1 MDNRKDQFLKDGF
14 GHILW
19 LDIVNSE
26 HYDGFG
32 NLTDHLQD
40 ADWVATLLDH
50 YRFANVSPDRLYP
63 RLVDLRTWLRHIAQ
77 TLNRNEPLTSSDL
90 DILNNYLAEP
100 VVRNL
105 RYSSDEGKYVLAFQS
120 LQPGWRWVQAEVVFS
135 LVDMLDPQKQKRVKI
150 CPNTGCNWV
159 FFDVTRGN
167 NRRWCNDL
175 TCGNRDK
182 VRRFR
187 DRQKASAR

>member
-1 MDNRKDQFLKDGF
+1 MKDQFFNDGF
-14 GHILW
+14 GNVLW

-40 ADWVATLLDH
+40 VDWVRTLLDH
-50 YRFANVSPDRLYP
+50 YQFANVSPDRLYP
-63 RLVDLRTWLRHIAQ
+63 QLVDLRTWLRHIAQ
-77 TLNRNEPLTSSDL
+77 TLDRNEPLTSRDL
-90 DILNNYLAEP
+90 DVLNNYLAEP

-105 RYSSDEGKYVLAFQS
+105 HYSSDEGKYVLAFQPLEPS
-120 LQPGWRWVQAEVVFS
+120 WRWVQAEAVFS
-135 LVDMLDPQKQKRVKI
+135 LVSMLEPKKQKRIKI
-150 CPNTGCNWV
+150 CPNPGCNWV
-159 FFDVTRGN
+159 FFDTTRGN

-187 DRQKASAR
+187 SRRRASEQG